1 MGSVVA
7 LGDLEGYVHFLTR
20 DEGSF
25 AARIKLDSNAVM
37 SLIPGSTSSQLIAET
52 RDGGIYAISI
62 AEIGAATPTKESV
75 SKESISKEP
84 AKRSEPAPEPA
95 KSENKSEP
103 SAPETSNTERSIM
116 FQKDP
121 ILQPYEAPESTPL
134 QDSGGPGIKL
144 PSSEP

>member
-1 MGSVVA
+1 M
-7 LGDLEGYVHFLTR
+7 YTLTR
-20 DEGSF
+20 DDGSF

-37 SLIPGSTSSQLIAET
+37 SLIPGTTSSQLIAET

-75 SKESISKEP
+75 SKESVSKDP
-84 AKRSEPAPEPA
+84 VKRSEPAPA
-95 KSENKSEP
+95 KAESKPESKSEP
-103 SAPETSNTERSIM
+103 STPETPNTQRSIM
-116 FQKDP
+116 FQNDP
-121 ILQPYEAPESTPL
+121 ISLPDATPESTPL